1 LTRAIDTNVVVRWL
15 IGDDPGQSVLAN
27 AIVAEGAFVPLTVAL
42 EVEWVLRSV
51 FNLPR
56 SAIADALERMLS
68 IETLVVDQGEE
79 LFWALE
85 RFRSGADW
93 ADCIHLIGARSAT
106 SFVTF
111 DRKLARKVGR
121 EAPIA
126 IETIRN

>member
-1 LTRAIDTNVVVRWL
+1 MTRAIDTNVVVRWL
-15 IGDDPGQSVLAN
+15 LGDDPEQSILAN
-27 AIVAEGAFVPLTVAL
+27 AIVADGAFVPLTVAL

-68 IETLVVDQGEE
+68 IETLVVDQGDA

-106 SFVTF
+106 SFLTF
-111 DRKLARKVGR
+111 DRRLKRQAGAT
-121 EAPIA
+121 APLPVELIG
-126 IETIRN
+126 